1 MPEKTQITIVGTG
14 CIGTSIGLA
23 LHQADQP
30 LYIVGHDK
38 ESKHAAAAQRMQ
50 AVDKTDWN
58 LIGACEN
65 ADLVILAIPLN
76 GIEETLRALAPYLK
90 EGSVV
95 TDTASLKEQVLQW
108 SQDLL
113 PETVNFIGG
122 NPVVTSTGSGP
133 DAAEADLFRD
143 NLYCITPASDAH
155 PDAVGLVS
163 NLVTLMGGRPYYLD
177 AAEHDGLIAGV
188 EHLPLALAL
197 ALTNGTMYEAG
208 WNEMQKLAGGSYE
221 RISALIGED
230 PDALS
235 SLLLSNRRNLARW
248 LDAYMVVL
256 EEVRDLIANGEP
268 EPLAQSIDRA
278 LTARHQWL
286 RDRGNRFAEVRPA
299 AEVERGSFMRQ
310 LLIGGGRRRS

>member
-1 MPEKTQITIVGTG
+1 LAEKIQITIVGTG
-14 CIGTSIGLA
+14 CIGTSMGLA
-23 LHQADQP
+23 LRQSEQS

-38 ESKHAAAAQRMQ
+38 EPKHAAAALRMK

-65 ADLVILAIPLN
+65 ADLIILATPLN
-76 GIEETLRALAPYLK
+76 GIEETLRALAPYFK

-133 DAAEADLFRD
+133 EAADADLFRD
-143 NLYCITPASDAH
+143 NLYCITPAPGAH

-163 NLVTLMGGRPYYLD
+163 NLVTVMGAHPYYLD
-177 AAEHDGLIAGV
+177 AAEHDGLMAGV

-197 ALTNGTMYEAG
+197 ALTNGTMHEAG
-208 WNEMQKLAGGSYE
+208 WGEMRKLAGGSYE

-235 SLLLSNRRNLARW
+235 SLLLSNRRNLTRW
-248 LDAYMVVL
+248 LDTYILVL
-256 EEVRDLIANGEP
+256 EEVRDLVANGET
-268 EPLAQSIDRA
+268 EPLAQSVDRA
-278 LTARHQWL
+278 QTARRQWL
-286 RDRGNRFAEVRPA
+286 RDRRDRFSEVRPS

-310 LLIGGGRRRS
+310 FLIGGGRRRS

>member
-1 MPEKTQITIVGTG
+1 LVEKIQITIVGTG
-14 CIGTSIGLA
+14 CIGTSMGLA
-23 LHQADQP
+23 LRQP
-30 LYIVGHDK
+30 EQSLYIVGHDK
-38 ESKHAAAAQRMQ
+38 EPKHAAVALRMK

-65 ADLVILAIPLN
+65 ADLIILAIPLN

-133 DAAEADLFRD
+133 EAADAGLFRD
-143 NLYCITPASDAH
+143 NLYCITPAPDAH

-163 NLVTLMGGRPYYLD
+163 NLVTVMGAHPYYLD
-177 AAEHDGLIAGV
+177 AAEHDGLIAGA

-197 ALTNGTMYEAG
+197 ALTNGTMHEAG
-208 WNEMQKLAGGSYE
+208 WSEMRKLAGGSYE

-235 SLLLSNRRNLARW
+235 SLLLSNRRNLTRW
-248 LDAYMVVL
+248 LDTYILVL
-256 EEVRDLIANGEP
+256 KEVRDLVANGET
-268 EPLAQSIDRA
+268 EPLAQSVDRA
-278 LTARHQWL
+278 QTARRQWL
-286 RDRGNRFAEVRPA
+286 RDRRDRFSEVRPA

-310 LLIGGGRRRS
+310 LLIGGGRRS

>member
-1 MPEKTQITIVGTG
+1 VAEKTQITIVGTG

-23 LHQADQP
+23 LRQSEQS

-38 ESKHAAAAQRMQ
+38 EPKHAAVALRMK

-65 ADLVILAIPLN
+65 ADLIILAIPLN
-76 GIEETLRALAPYLK
+76 GIEETLRALAPYCK

-95 TDTASLKEQVLQW
+95 TDTANLKEQVLQW

-113 PETVNFIGG
+113 PERVNFIGG
-122 NPVVTSTGSGP
+122 DPVVTSTGSGP
-133 DAAEADLFRD
+133 EAADAGLFRD
-143 NLYCITPASDAH
+143 NLYCIAPAPGAH

-163 NLVTLMGGRPYYLD
+163 NLVALMGGHPYYLD

-188 EHLPLALAL
+188 EHLPLVLAL
-197 ALTNGTMYEAG
+197 ALTHGTMHEAG
-208 WNEMQKLAGGSYE
+208 WNEMCKLAGGSYE
-221 RISALIGED
+221 RIITLIGED

-235 SLLLSNRRNLARW
+235 SLLLSNRRNLTRW
-248 LDAYMVVL
+248 LDAYIIAL
-256 EEVRDLIANGEP
+256 REVHDLIASGEP
-268 EPLAQSIDRA
+268 EPLAQSVGQA
-278 LTARHQWL
+278 LTARRQWL
-286 RDRGNRFAEVRPA
+286 QERRNRFSEVRPA